1 MLEKSKHDTS
11 KRNLELRKPKK
22 QQVLSHNRVPPTVES
37 LESPDCYVD
46 YTAPLIH
53 VMFAGGIGGSTAD
66 FLMHSIDT
74 VKTRLQG
81 QKPIRPLKYQ
91 NMLHAYITIFKQEG
105 ITRGLY
111 SGVTPAI
118 LGSVPATTIY
128 FGIYELT
135 KRKLTAIGIPDT
147 VAHLTAGS
155 VGDVMASTV
164 YVPSEVLKTRLQL
177 QGRYN
182 NPHFF
187 SGYNYKN
194 TWHAAQMLY
203 KYEGPSAFYHGYKAT
218 LLRDVPFSA
227 LQFAFYEKFKLWA
240 TFYANTINQDSQL
253 SLKSEIAT
261 GALAGGL
268 AGALTTPLDVMKTIL
283 QTQVQKQV
291 KVKKAV
297 STKQTTPVPPP
308 NVVKYYTGVW
318 EGIIWN
324 YKNLGIKGLFIGIG
338 PRVAWTAMQSGIMFF
353 IYEQVLGLLV
363 NNISD

>member
-11 KRNLELRKPKK
+11 KRNLELHKPKK
-22 QQVLSHNRVPPTVES
+22 QQVLSHNRVPSTVES

-81 QKPIRPLKYQ
+81 QRPIKPLKYQ

-147 VAHLTAGS
+147 VAHLTAGK
-155 VGDVMASTV
+155 
-164 YVPSEVLKTRLQL
+164 E
-177 QGRYN
+177 
-182 NPHFF
+182 
-187 SGYNYKN
+187 SGKKYIF
-194 TWHAAQMLY
+194 LY
-203 KYEGPSAFYHGYKAT
+203 A
-218 LLRDVPFSA
+218 
-227 LQFAFYEKFKLWA
+227 
-240 TFYANTINQDSQL
+240 
-253 SLKSEIAT
+253 
-261 GALAGGL
+261 
-268 AGALTTPLDVMKTIL
+268 
-283 QTQVQKQV
+283 
-291 KVKKAV
+291 
-297 STKQTTPVPPP
+297 
-308 NVVKYYTGVW
+308 
-318 EGIIWN
+318 
-324 YKNLGIKGLFIGIG
+324 
-338 PRVAWTAMQSGIMFF
+338 
-353 IYEQVLGLLV
+353 
-363 NNISD
+363 

>member
-11 KRNLELRKPKK
+11 KRNLEIRKPKK
-22 QQVLSHNRVPPTVES
+22 QQVLSHNRVPSMAES
-37 LESPDCYVD
+37 LVCYTE

-81 QKPIRPLKYQ
+81 QRTIKPLKYQ
-91 NMLHAYITIFKQEG
+91 NMLHAYVTIFKQEG

-128 FGIYELT
+128 FGMYELT

-147 VAHLTAGS
+147 FAHLTAGS

-194 TWHAAQMLY
+194 TLHAAQMLY
-203 KYEGPSAFYHGYKAT
+203 KYEGLSAFYHGYKAT

-227 LQFAFYEKFKLWA
+227 LQFAFYGILLWA
-240 TFYANTINQDSQL
+240 TFYASTINQDSQL
-253 SLKSEIAT
+253 SLKWEIAT

-268 AGALTTPLDVMKTIL
+268 AGALTTPLDVMKTLL

-291 KVKKAV
+291 KKAV
-297 STKQTTPVPPP
+297 SSTTVPPQ
-308 NVVKYYTGVW
+308 NSVKYTHYYTGVW
-318 EGIIWN
+318 EGMIWN

-338 PRVAWTAMQSGIMFF
+338 PRVAWTTMQSGIMFF
-353 IYEQVLGLLV
+353 IYEQ
-363 NNISD
+363 

>member
-1 MLEKSKHDTS
+1 MLENSKHDTS
-11 KRNLELRKPKK
+11 RRNFASRKPKK
-22 QQVLSHNRVPPTVES
+22 SHVLPHNRVPSTVE
-37 LESPDCYVD
+37 PDCYAE
-46 YTAPLIH
+46 YTAPLVH

-81 QKPIRPLKYQ
+81 QRSIKPLKYQ

-105 ITRGLY
+105 VTRGLY
-111 SGVTPAI
+111 SGITPAI
-118 LGSVPATTIY
+118 MGSVPATTIY
-128 FGIYELT
+128 FGTYELT

-155 VGDVMASTV
+155 VGDVMASSV

-194 TWHAAQMLY
+194 TWHAAQTLY
-203 KYEGPSAFYHGYKAT
+203 KYEGLGAFYHGYKAT

-240 TFYANTINQDSQL
+240 TLYTNTINQDNQL
-253 SLKSEIAT
+253 SLKWEIAT
-261 GALAGGL
+261 GAFAGGL
-268 AGALTTPLDVMKTIL
+268 AGALTTPLDVMKTLL

-291 KVKKAV
+291 KAKQ
-297 STKQTTPVPPP
+297 SISSKQTTTVPPQNMP
-308 NVVKYYTGVW
+308 KYTHYYTGIW
-318 EGIIWN
+318 EGMIWN
-324 YKNLGIKGLFIGIG
+324 YKNYGFKGLFSGIG
-338 PRVAWTAMQSGIMFF
+338 PRVAWTAMQSGIMFV

-363 NNISD
+363 NDISY